1 MLLCCLLQ
9 AQPLMVEALEL
20 CKKLVGELH
29 PHTASCESNIAG
41 LLRHQ
46 VSEHIDTKRAKR
58 KVYTI
63 KSV

>member
-1 MLLCCLLQ
+1 
-9 AQPLMVEALEL
+9 MVEALEL

-46 VSEHIDTKRAKR
+46 VSEDIDTKRAKR
-58 KVYTI
+58 RV
-63 KSV
+63 